1 MSDTTDYLTALAEFL
16 ESATFVYP
24 NGATC
29 GAAKIVRAARDELV
43 RLRKQIFRIDP
54 EDFECEHGV
63 PLVEECPLCDDE
75 YAASLEGK

>member
-1 MSDTTDYLTALAEFL
+1 MNRDITDDLAALETWFTANSYEAPITGADT
-16 ESATFVYP
+16 
-24 NGATC
+24 C
-29 GAAKIVRAARDELV
+29 RAARDELV

-63 PLVEECPLCDDE
+63 PLVAECPLCDDE